1 MSDATGIAT
10 WYDPL
15 PSLSGSFWAIGG
27 NSVTSIQNLGTT
39 TNYSLP
45 FITNNIERM
54 RILTN
59 GNIGIG
65 VTNPTAMLEIAGQI
79 KINGGIPGAGKV
91 LTSDATGLASWVTP
105 TVATASE
112 TLALSGSLV
121 GTPNYVAK
129 YTPTGTGINNS
140 QIYDNGTNIGI
151 GTITPGAKF
160 DIVG

>member
-27 NSVTSIQNLGTT
+27 NPVISMQDIGTT
-39 TNYSLP
+39 TNFNLP
-45 FITNNIERM
+45 FITNGIERM

-59 GNIGIG
+59 GNVGIG
-65 VTNPTAMLEIAGQI
+65 VTNPTALLEIAGQI
-79 KINGGIPGAGKV
+79 KINGGTPGAGKV

-112 TLALSGSLV
+112 TLALSGALV
-121 GTPNYVAK
+121 GTTNYVAK

-140 QIYDNGTNIGI
+140 QIYDNGTDIGI
-151 GTITPGAKF
+151 GTAIPGAKF

>member
-1 MSDATGIAT
+1 
-10 WYDPL
+10 
-15 PSLSGSFWAIGG
+15 
-27 NSVTSIQNLGTT
+27 
-39 TNYSLP
+39 
-45 FITNNIERM
+45 
-54 RILTN
+54 
-59 GNIGIG
+59 
-65 VTNPTAMLEIAGQI
+65 MLEIAGQI